1 MQTPLPKLLRM
12 RAINRGPVCAR
23 THIHQVRTIKILTLA
38 EEANLRGP
46 ATDRHMP
53 SMHKPRRRN
62 VVAHGRVNRKR
73 SHSQKHIFLNA
84 CTLSGI
90 SYEVLGMRYQVIIRH
105 RVTGGGYQVSSI
117 ECRVSCIEERV
128 SGTEYRTSDMEYRV
142 SGIEYRIASVEQRL
156 SNLE

>member
-1 MQTPLPKLLRM
+1 MVRASLWQARGRGFDPSLGRCVKKCESHLELTVVQTPLPKLLRM

-46 ATDRHMP
+46 ATDRHVP

-73 SHSQKHIFLNA
+73 SHTQKTYA
-84 CTLSGI
+84 
-90 SYEVLGMRYQVIIRH
+90 YEKNICIPSVARGERERKKRKRSPLQSFGRDRNP
-105 RVTGGGYQVSSI
+105 RSSLCSMHSI
-117 ECRVSCIEERV
+117 KH
-128 SGTEYRTSDMEYRV
+128 
-142 SGIEYRIASVEQRL
+142 
-156 SNLE
+156 

>member
-1 MQTPLPKLLRM
+1 MVRAPLWQARGQGFDPSLGRCVKKCESHLELTVVQTPLPKLLRM

-46 ATDRHMP
+46 ATDRHVP

-73 SHSQKHIFLNA
+73 SHTQKHMHMKKIYAYPPWHEENAKERKRKKIPYHYDSNQTAILVIFL
-84 CTLSGI
+84 
-90 SYEVLGMRYQVIIRH
+90 
-105 RVTGGGYQVSSI
+105 
-117 ECRVSCIEERV
+117 
-128 SGTEYRTSDMEYRV
+128 
-142 SGIEYRIASVEQRL
+142 
-156 SNLE
+156 